1 MRKKKHA
8 NGVWFPAWFTIS
20 LIAII
25 SLIVRCTVQ
34 LWELDETT
42 TSIISDLSISVLSIA
57 ILDFFL
63 TVSSEQ
69 KLVSSIVDSIQY
81 NIAKNEDFRGLS
93 QEVKVELVKKIYLS
107 SFNSATPAA
116 GAWYPNY
123 VDQYCQRLSVD
134 FLETIKSSI
143 YYSEYTR
150 RVDII
155 LRDDDI
161 KVDITYKLTVC
172 NPALEKCI
180 YRHDP
185 MFRLSKEFDSYQVKK
200 LKIDDKDIEPNVSE
214 NMKQSYTNSLYYS
227 GRKIEYDLS
236 HKVRTTLVQE
246 SSYETDYNQF
256 FQTYCLHHP
265 CENFRL
271 EAEIIDRRSK
281 ADTAYILRWEFF
293 GPLNRSKIARNRVR
307 QTDIS
312 VSTDTIKNIP
322 QGSGFVLCLGSKKQ
336 P

>member
-1 MRKKKHA
+1 
-8 NGVWFPAWFTIS
+8 
-20 LIAII
+20 
-25 SLIVRCTVQ
+25 
-34 LWELDETT
+34 
-42 TSIISDLSISVLSIA
+42 
-57 ILDFFL
+57 
-63 TVSSEQ
+63 
-69 KLVSSIVDSIQY
+69 
-81 NIAKNEDFRGLS
+81 
-93 QEVKVELVKKIYLS
+93 
-107 SFNSATPAA
+107 
-116 GAWYPNY
+116 
-123 VDQYCQRLSVD
+123 
-134 FLETIKSSI
+134 
-143 YYSEYTR
+143 
-150 RVDII
+150 
-155 LRDDDI
+155 
-161 KVDITYKLTVC
+161 
-172 NPALEKCI
+172 
-180 YRHDP
+180 
-185 MFRLSKEFDSYQVKK
+185 
-200 LKIDDKDIEPNVSE
+200 
-214 NMKQSYTNSLYYS
+214 MKQSYTNSLYYS

-256 FQTYCLHHP
+256 FQTYWLHHP